1 MMPRVRVK
9 YYLLLHCS
17 AVTARGATWAGARQD
32 LNVSSLQE
40 DSLDFRFR
48 FRLWTSAQVVFV
60 PALVLFIIF
69 IAGNCDMEAQSNH
82 RRSDQILYSGPAKY
96 ASF

>member
-1 MMPRVRVK
+1 M
-9 YYLLLHCS
+9 
-17 AVTARGATWAGARQD
+17 TARGATWAGARQD

-40 DSLDFRFR
+40 DSLDFRFSY
-48 FRLWTSAQVVFV
+48 RLWTSAQVVFV
-60 PALVLFIIF
+60 PVLILLFYLLW
-69 IAGNCDMEAQSNH
+69 IAGNGDMEAQSDH